1 MRQIWYEQI
10 PVAVFT
16 ACEQQAI
23 LHIWQHNFWK
33 LGGGRGTAP
42 ILSMAAL
49 EEMSLP
55 PAARYPL
62 RRAGICIYGYTP
74 HLTWLLEE
82 AGGIDLAWWGW
93 YEVGIVLL
101 AAGWPYQQALDDLG
115 ISAIVQRLFGL
126 SSPSSPLAPLTLP
139 LFIPAM
145 DREQRTS

>member
-16 ACEQQAI
+16 ACKQQAI

-93 YEVGIVLL
+93 SEVGIVLL
-101 AAGWPYQQALDDLG
+101 AAGWPYQQALDDPG